1 MFFAVEINAGGTQVI
16 YLCADGPSLLGVRQ
30 GAIHAPLPCLLV
42 PLLRLNLTRT
52 RLIFVTLLRLQ

>member
-30 GAIHAPLPCLLV
+30 GAIHAPSPASWS
-42 PLLRLNLTRT
+42 PY
-52 RLIFVTLLRLQ
+52 FV